1 MPYARG
7 PYSQHS
13 SLPSPDVTTIPVAR
27 KLNFATR
34 RYELDDNGNYVA
46 MNATA
51 QRVMLALSFG
61 APDAPRFLTDRD
73 MEKRRQQI
81 NTALVG
87 LVAEGA
93 IEVTSVEVWRSKA
106 GEGKERVYFI
116 NKSTGIGES
125 VRRP

>member
-1 MPYARG
+1 MPYTRG
-7 PYSQHS
+7 PYAQHS

-27 KLNFATR
+27 KINFATK
-34 RYELDDNGNYVA
+34 RYELDANGNYVA

-51 QRVMLALSFG
+51 QRVMIALAFG
-61 APDAPRFLTDRD
+61 APNAPRFITDQD

-81 NTALVG
+81 NTALIG

-106 GEGKERVYFI
+106 GEGKERVRFI
-116 NKSTGIGES
+116 NRATGIGDS
-125 VRRP
+125 VTRP

>member
-27 KLNFATR
+27 KINFATK
-34 RYELDDNGNYVA
+34 RYELDADGNYAA
-46 MNATA
+46 MNPTA
-51 QRVMLALSFG
+51 QRVMLAMSFG
-61 APDAPRFLTDRD
+61 APNAPRFLTDQE

-81 NTALVG
+81 GTALAG

-93 IEVTSVEVWRSKA
+93 IEVQRVAVWRSKA